1 MQLLTKKFEG
11 DAYGLGFTGLPV
23 GGSFIKK
30 VDELLVLAGPR
41 FRIAPESYVTIRYGL
56 LENSVD
62 YQVITDITTGAKAN
76 KKLSV
81 DKNIISADVTVNF

>member
-1 MQLLTKKFEG
+1 M
-11 DAYGLGFTGLPV
+11 
-23 GGSFIKK
+23 
-30 VDELLVLAGPR
+30 
-41 FRIAPESYVTIRYGL
+41 TIRYGL